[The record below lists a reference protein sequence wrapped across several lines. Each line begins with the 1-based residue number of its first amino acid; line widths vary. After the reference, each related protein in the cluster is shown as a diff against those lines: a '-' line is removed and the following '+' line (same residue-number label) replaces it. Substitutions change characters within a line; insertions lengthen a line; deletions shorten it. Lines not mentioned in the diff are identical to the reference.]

1 MGIEPYLL
9 ASTLSGVLAQR
20 LVRKLCSA
28 CKVPYEADAAASA
41 VFHENTPE
49 RLYRPAGCAAC
60 NFTGYKG
67 RTGIYELLTVDDDVR
82 RLVHDTADE
91 RDIREKAVGMGMT
104 RLRED
109 GLRWVRDGTTSLDE
123 VLRVTRT

>member
-1 MGIEPYLL
+1 M
-9 ASTLSGVLAQR
+9 
-20 LVRKLCSA
+20 
-28 CKVPYEADAAASA
+28 
-41 VFHENTPE
+41 
-49 RLYRPAGCAAC
+49 GCAAC